1 MYSNSKNQISLE
13 EAYRRVHLED
23 KDEPKKKCC
32 DECKKGKKCTCE
44 DDKKVTEENI
54 DSLEYGLRT
63 AHQIVADAPDG
74 MTNITRLLPM
84 VLGAAVVALG
94 IYRERATDIVA
105 DLMERIN
112 IGKIRQE
119 ITPLEQKQKELAAAA
134 EHNMEKQVELNKVED
149 EILEQIVMKGIDQIY
164 QAGHGIPPSKIVD
177 SLRKELQRRINSRK

>member
-13 EAYRRVHLED
+13 EAYRRVHLEE
-23 KDEPKKKCC
+23 KDESKDECC
-32 DECKKGKKCTCE
+32 DDCKKGKKCTCE
-44 DDKKVTEENI
+44 DDEEVTEENV

-94 IYRERATDIVA
+94 VYRERATEIVA

-164 QAGHGIPPSKIVD
+164 QAGHGVPPSKIVD
-177 SLRKELQRRINSRK
+177 SLRKELEKRINSRK